1 MSDERAWKERRYTMA
16 DNRVE
21 ARHERAEPGSTV
33 LVAHGGL
40 GWQIVVSILIT
51 LVVIAL
57 VWRNRSWLSR
67 AIDLVRT
74 ANPLLVGSALGMIL
88 LSYFMNSQ
96 VFQVGVRSYGH
107 RVSAGRLWAM
117 ATTGIVISQS
127 FPAGGV
133 GTYAFFVRSFRAI
146 GINTQQ
152 ARALAALEALSY
164 MGALL
169 LIGMF
174 SIVYLAAHTL
184 GGESALS
191 LTGPVTAVALAA
203 VVLGGAAFVIT
214 RSEATLM
221 RWALK
226 LGRALQRLLPG
237 PVNDERGEALGQLL
251 VHGRQVIVSQRPAA
265 LMALGVG
272 LMTSTFNV
280 LPGGGGT
287 VETALVAVLLEFG
300 VGDAAVP
307 AAILFRLLDYWAML
321 PVALVCYSWL
331 RRGHDSPRPSRDPA

>member
-1 MSDERAWKERRYTMA
+1 MSDERAWKERRYTMT

-40 GWQIVVSILIT
+40 GWQIVVSMLIT

-96 VFQVGVRSYGH
+96 VFRVGVRSYGH
-107 RVSAGRLWAM
+107 RVSVGRLWAM

-146 GINTQQ
+146 GINAQE
-152 ARALAALEALSY
+152 AR
-164 MGALL
+164 
-169 LIGMF
+169 
-174 SIVYLAAHTL
+174 
-184 GGESALS
+184 
-191 LTGPVTAVALAA
+191 ALAA

-237 PVNDERGEALGQLL
+237 PVNDERGEALG
-251 VHGRQVIVSQRPAA
+251 
-265 LMALGVG
+265 
-272 LMTSTFNV
+272 
-280 LPGGGGT
+280 
-287 VETALVAVLLEFG
+287 
-300 VGDAAVP
+300 
-307 AAILFRLLDYWAML
+307 
-321 PVALVCYSWL
+321 
-331 RRGHDSPRPSRDPA
+331 